1 MTYPLHMRDLYRRLR
16 ELGFDADFIRARVLP
31 DWWDDS
37 LASAPANRALA
48 EAAVSRMLGFPIS
61 DLRKPDAKLKLPA
74 TSQVR
79 LKRRQ
84 DTTDKEV
91 APTILVAERA
101 ATAIVS
107 SLIGVPPF
115 VGETTAT
122 SVRGSILQRRRL
134 VDLESLLDFAWRQG
148 IAVLHV
154 SGMPSASKRFSGM
167 ALFCKSVPV
176 VVLASKSDSPP
187 WIAFHL
193 AHELGHILLG
203 HVTHGREG
211 LADVDIDKTARD
223 DQERESNAF
232 ACEVLTGHPNPNPGP
247 IYGLT
252 GERLAAL
259 ARQEGLKTGTDP
271 GALALIYGRNANRMG
286 AAQNAI
292 KLMGMDRGAHSAIAK
307 FLKQYLPDEPSDLAN
322 RFLALANAA

>member
-16 ELGFDADFIRARVLP
+16 ELGFDADFIRTRILP

-37 LASAPANRALA
+37 LASVPANRALA
-48 EAAVSRMLGFPIS
+48 EAAVSRMLGFPIA
-61 DLRKPDAKLKLPA
+61 DLRKPDARLKLPA
-74 TSQVR
+74 TDHVR

-91 APTILVAERA
+91 APTILIAERA
-101 ATAIVS
+101 ATAIVR
-107 SLIGVPPF
+107 SLKGVPSF
-115 VGETTAT
+115 VGKLTAA
-122 SVRGSILQRRRL
+122 SVRERILQRRRL
-134 VDLESLLDFAWRQG
+134 VDLESLLDFAWRHG
-148 IAVLHV
+148 VAVLHV

-167 ALFCKSVPV
+167 ALFCNSAPV
-176 VVLASKSDSPP
+176 VVLASRSDSPP

-203 HVTHGREG
+203 HVGHGREG
-211 LADVDIDKTARD
+211 LADVDIDRTARD

-232 ACEVLTGHPNPNPGP
+232 ACEVLTGNPNPSPGP
-247 IYGLT
+247 VYGLT
-252 GERLAAL
+252 GERLVAL
-259 ARQEGLKTGTDP
+259 ARQEGLKSGTDP

-286 AAQNAI
+286 AAQKAI
-292 KLMGMDRGAHSAIAK
+292 KLMGMDRGAHTAIARV
-307 FLKQYLPDEPSDLAN
+307 LREYLHEEPSDLAI